1 MIYMKKLIS
10 VILSAAMLFA
20 FLPLAFASGTGLY
33 IVVNEVTSVFAT
45 PGIAGQKIAEL
56 TKNTVVEVTEIRNE
70 LFGKIYIPKD
80 GITGWIQ
87 LGALEPLAA
96 PEPDNSITGIKIK
109 QHPEKTEY
117 TDGTEELDLTGLLVV
132 SIGSDGTEEII
143 TGYSVYAPEMKLPGE
158 KTVTVSYSPDGIS
171 TYSDSFKIT
180 VKRLPVTG
188 ISVKTAPKSEYKE
201 NQPLDLTELVIACS
215 FSEGEDSFYS
225 YSDIEGN
232 SDFTVEGCHGEKH
245 GTTLSK
251 GTHTIKVTYKYS
263 DIFTEFSVSVADR
276 RLTGLTIKE
285 LPENLTVYDNTKA
298 PALDGLVLEA
308 SYDNGETEEVY
319 HYSCKAVC
327 DPSQF
332 IIGPGNRVD
341 VYFGGMYVTVEFR
354 YSIAVPEKITLE
366 YPQGFILNFL
376 KGEVIDL
383 SPIKVRLV
391 YSDDTFE
398 YVTDYKMSTPDPTVT
413 GTQHISVIYK
423 EFSEVFVINISP
435 YFSKGDI
442 DGNGTINAND
452 SRQALRAAVGLTQLN
467 GMTLFAG
474 DADRN
479 GQISANDARLILR
492 ASVGLENL
500 YITI

>member
-1 MIYMKKLIS
+1 MKKSLS
-10 VILSAAMLFA
+10 VILALAMLFA
-20 FLPLAFASGTGLY
+20 FLPLAFASGTGKY
-33 IVVNEVTSVFAT
+33 IVINELTSVFAT

-70 LFGKIYIPKD
+70 LFGKIYLPKD
-80 GITGWIQ
+80 GISGWVQ
-87 LGALEPLAA
+87 MGALEPLTA
-96 PEPDNSITGIKIK
+96 PEPDDSITGIKIK
-109 QHPEKTEY
+109 QLPEKTEY
-117 TDGTEELDLTGLLVV
+117 TDGEEELDLTGLLVV
-132 SIGSDGTEEII
+132 SVGRDGKETAV
-143 TGYSVYAPEMKLPGE
+143 TGYSVYAPEMKVPGE
-158 KTVTVSYSPDGIS
+158 KTVTVAYSPDGIS
-171 TYSDSFKIT
+171 TYSDSFTVT

-188 ISVKTAPKSEYKE
+188 ISVKAAPKSEYME
-201 NQPLDLTELVIACS
+201 NQPLDLTELIIVCRL
-215 FSEGEDSFYS
+215 SEGEDRIYS

-232 SDFTVEGCHGEKH
+232 PDFIIEGCHGEKH
-245 GTTLSK
+245 GTSLTK

-263 DIFTEFSVSVADR
+263 DIFTDFSVTVADR
-276 RLTGLTIKE
+276 RLIGLTVKE
-285 LPENLTVYDNTKA
+285 QPKNLTVYDNTKI

-308 SYDNGETEEVY
+308 TYDNGETEDVY

-341 VYFGGMYVTVEFR
+341 VYFGDMSVALEFR
-354 YSIAVPEKITLE
+354 YSVAVPEKITLE
-366 YPQGFILNFL
+366 FPQGFVLNFF

-383 SPIKVRLV
+383 SPIRVRLV

-398 YVTDYKMSTPDPTVT
+398 YVTDYKMSTPDPKIT
-413 GTQHISVIYK
+413 GTQHITVIYK

-435 YFSKGDI
+435 YFSKGDV
-442 DGNGTINAND
+442 DGNGAITAD
-452 SRQALRAAVGLTQLN
+452 DARQTLRAAVGLTKLS

-474 DADRN
+474 DADRDDK
-479 GQISANDARLILR
+479 ISANDARLILR